1 MKTGLKQGVRFIMSK
16 KTYGRPSGRVKT
28 AKIEIAI
35 EPEIKE
41 EFMELLR
48 KEGKKASS
56 EIGVWIREYIKN
68 RKEQS

>member
-1 MKTGLKQGVRFIMSK
+1 MSEK
-16 KTYGRPSGRVKT
+16 IYGRPAGRVKT

-35 EPEIKE
+35 EPDIKE

-48 KEGKKASS
+48 QEGKKASS

-68 RKEQS
+68 RKE